1 MKRNFHCT
9 ILANRGSRF
18 WKNFY
23 IWKHLFKI
31 QCLNKSVKNNSQ
43 LGDWGKS
50 EEVSESEDFSADSNT
65 FFFFFCGKGEMG
77 LEYRTLLPCSH

>member
-65 FFFFFCGKGEMG
+65 FFFF
-77 LEYRTLLPCSH
+77 

>member
-65 FFFFFCGKGEMG
+65 FFFCGKGEMG